1 MKNYLIIFV
10 VILFSTI
17 TFALNIN
24 ILSPQENA
32 QNVDIRTSF
41 RWQTIDAEGKELRYK
56 IYISEDANI
65 DEKDLKLENIFS
77 NFYTGD
83 VLKPETTYY
92 WKVEGVDQ
100 DGNVYSSKTAK
111 FTTRSLRAG
120 DAYIIIF
127 EEFDKILP
135 LDDDFLGISKN
146 KVELMNANKVIV
158 KTVDFEQ
165 NIENGFL
172 TSNAVFLVTQS
183 ETYIFDYS
191 LEKREQLNVKIKGL
205 AGENIFYSENEIFSI
220 SDDFQIQKQIDFNNI
235 QKALVKDGYIYLLT
249 ENKFVKMN
257 SNFET
262 VENFD
267 FNGKT
272 FDFDYLEIQNMTL
285 FPILANNNITLLDTN
300 LQKISQLDFQ
310 IETQRYQRKIYTY
323 YDKIVLLSGSK
334 NLNFY
339 DSELNLI
346 RTFTYEENF
355 NYFVPVNKDRFIL
368 VGESIKSFNL
378 EGNLVWN
385 YSTINKFQI
394 IDEPLV
400 YDKGLMVGVKDF
412 LTRFLIFYDDFDS
425 QYYFTRY
432 IKEKMPLPQMFEE
445 IVTPPTTVT
454 IPATP
459 ITPQATEIT
468 AEPTPITI
476 PEPIEEAITAPST
489 PVDITVEPTPST
501 PQATEITPEPTQIT
515 VPEPVEETITVPS
528 TPIDITVEPTP
539 STPQATET
547 TPEPTQITIPEPLE
561 EEDITAPSTPVDIT
575 VEPTPSTAEA
585 TELTKIFSKS
595 FDEYI
600 YGSLY
605 DGENF
610 YLYGYEGKNDNW
622 DAKTWKMDPYGNIL
636 NETSLYAQNTDFF
649 RDAILTKDSTDNTKN
664 IIYVG
669 DTLSYG
675 LNGNAYIVSLTEDG
689 SVNYQID
696 YGDIGR
702 DSGISITNIDENSY
716 AVTGNLFINKKL
728 SDIFV
733 SKYLNDG
740 TRIWTNNFGGNDVEI
755 ALDIKNSQDQGFMVF
770 GATRSF
776 GAGGFDVYVLKID
789 YYGNMKWSNVY
800 GDSNDNIPVG
810 VIKEGRKYYVLFE
823 TSSTPMSYGI
833 LEVDELNGFG
843 DSFEF
848 SLDGSNKFLGFTTID
863 EKYLA
868 YGYSIENGKKVGIIY
883 EINFE
888 EEKVEKINTYTL
900 DSDFEIISIS
910 KPENQNSIYIFG
922 NTTINGINNIVLI
935 MDIL

>member
-1 MKNYLIIFV
+1 MKNYSLIFV
-10 VILFSTI
+10 VILFSAI
-17 TFALNIN
+17 SFALNIN
-24 ILSPQENA
+24 ILSPQEDA

-41 RWQTIDAEGKELRYK
+41 RWQSIDAEEKELRYR
-56 IYISEDANI
+56 IYISEDPDI

-111 FTTRSLRAG
+111 FTTRSLRPG

-135 LDDDFLGISKN
+135 LDDNFLGISKN
-146 KVELMNANKVIV
+146 KVELLNANKVVV
-158 KTVDFEQ
+158 KTVDFGQ
-165 NIENGFL
+165 NIEDGFL
-172 TSNAVFLVTQS
+172 TSKAAFLVTQS

-191 LEKREQLNVKIKGL
+191 LEKRAQLNVKIKGL
-205 AGENIFYSENEIFSI
+205 AGENIFYSDDEIFSI
-220 SDDFQIQKQIDFNNI
+220 TDDFQIQKQIDFNNI

-249 ENKFVKMN
+249 EDKFVKLN

-262 VENFD
+262 VESYNF
-267 FNGKT
+267 NAKT
-272 FDFDYLEIQNMTL
+272 FDFDYLESQNITL
-285 FPILANNNITLLDTN
+285 FPILTNNNITLLDTN

-368 VGESIKSFNL
+368 VGESIKSLDL

-394 IDEPLV
+394 IGNPLV
-400 YDKGLMVGVKDF
+400 YDKGLLVGVKDF
-412 LTRFLIFYDDFDS
+412 LTRFLIFYDNFDS
-425 QYYFTRY
+425 QYYFTRS
-432 IKEKMPLPQMFEE
+432 IKEKMPLSQTMEE
-445 IVTPPTTVT
+445 IVTPPSTVT
-454 IPATP
+454 AQATP

-468 AEPTPITI
+468 SEPTQITI
-476 PEPIEEAITAPST
+476 PEPTEEPITAPST
-489 PVDITVEPTPST
+489 PVTITVEPTPST
-501 PQATEITPEPTQIT
+501 PQATEITPEPTQTII
-515 VPEPVEETITVPS
+515 PEPIEEAITEPS
-528 TPIDITVEPTP
+528 TPVSITVEPTP
-539 STPQATET
+539 LTSQTTEI
-547 TPEPTQITIPEPLE
+547 TPEPTQTIIPEPIE
-561 EEDITAPSTPVDIT
+561 EAITEPSTPVDIT
-575 VEPTPSTAEA
+575 IEPTLPTPEA
-585 TELTKIFSKS
+585 TELTKIFFKD

-610 YLYGYEGKNDNW
+610 YLYGYEGKAENW
-622 DAKTWKMDPYGNIL
+622 DAKTWKIDPYGNIL
-636 NETSLYAQNTDFF
+636 NEKSLYAKNTDFF
-649 RDAILTKDSTDNTKN
+649 RDAILTESSTDNSKD
-664 IIYVG
+664 IIYIG

-675 LNGNAYIVSLTEDG
+675 LNGNVYIVSISEDG

-702 DSGISITNIDENSY
+702 DSGISITNIDEDSY

-776 GAGGFDVYVLKID
+776 GAGGFDVYVLKLD

-823 TSSTPMSYGI
+823 THSQPMSYGI

-848 SLDGSNKFLGFTTID
+848 SLEGSNKFLGFTKID

-888 EEKVEKINTYTL
+888 EETFEKINTYIL

-922 NTTINGINNIVLI
+922 NTTINGINNIVMI
-935 MDIL
+935 KESH

>member
-1 MKNYLIIFV
+1 MKNYSLIFV
-10 VILFSTI
+10 VILFSAI
-17 TFALNIN
+17 SFALNIN
-24 ILSPQENA
+24 ILSPQEDA

-41 RWQTIDAEGKELRYK
+41 RWQSIDAEEKELRYR
-56 IYISEDANI
+56 IYISEDPDI

-111 FTTRSLRAG
+111 FTTRSLRPG

-135 LDDDFLGISKN
+135 LDDNFLGISKN
-146 KVELMNANKVIV
+146 KVELLNANKVVV
-158 KTVDFEQ
+158 KTVDFDQ
-165 NIENGFL
+165 NIEDGFL
-172 TSNAVFLVTQS
+172 TSKAAFLVTQS

-191 LEKREQLNVKIKGL
+191 LEKRAQLNVKIKGL
-205 AGENIFYSENEIFSI
+205 AGENIFYSDDEIFSI
-220 SDDFQIQKQIDFNNI
+220 TDDFQIQKQIDFNNI
-235 QKALVKDGYIYLLT
+235 QKALVIDGYIYILT
-249 ENKFVKMN
+249 EDKFVKMN
-257 SNFET
+257 NNFDT
-262 VENFD
+262 VESYYIND
-267 FNGKT
+267 KT
-272 FDFDYLEIQNMTL
+272 FDFDYLEIQNMIL
-285 FPILANNNITLLDTN
+285 FPILTNNNITILDTN

-323 YDKIVLLSGSK
+323 YDRIVLLSGSK
-334 NLNFY
+334 NLYFY

-346 RTFTYEENF
+346 RTFTYEVNF

-368 VGESIKSFNL
+368 VGESIKSLDL

-394 IDEPLV
+394 IGNPLV
-400 YDKGLMVGVKDF
+400 YDKGLLVGVKDF
-412 LTRFLIFYDDFDS
+412 LTRFLIFYDNFDS
-425 QYYFTRY
+425 QYYFTRS
-432 IKEKMPLPQMFEE
+432 IKEKMPLSQTMEE
-445 IVTPPTTVT
+445 IVTPPSTVT
-454 IPATP
+454 IQATP

-468 AEPTPITI
+468 SEPTQITI
-476 PEPIEEAITAPST
+476 PEPTEEPITAPST
-489 PVDITVEPTPST
+489 PVTITVEPTPST

-515 VPEPVEETITVPS
+515 IPEPIEETITVPS
-528 TPIDITVEPTP
+528 TPADITVKPSPT
-539 STPQATET
+539 T
-547 TPEPTQITIPEPLE
+547 L
-561 EEDITAPSTPVDIT
+561 
-575 VEPTPSTAEA
+575 EA

-622 DAKTWKMDPYGNIL
+622 DAKTWKIDPYGNIL
-636 NETSLYAQNTDFF
+636 NEKSLYAKNTDFF
-649 RDAILTKDSTDNTKN
+649 RDAIITKDSTDNSKN

-675 LNGNAYIVSLTEDG
+675 LNGNAYIVSISEDG

-716 AVTGNLFINKKL
+716 VVTGNLFINKKL

-755 ALDIKNSQDQGFMVF
+755 ALDIKNSQDQGFVVF

-776 GAGGFDVYVLKID
+776 GAGGFDIYVLKID

-810 VIKEGRKYYVLFE
+810 VIKDGRKYYVLFE
-823 TSSTPMSYGI
+823 TTSTPMSYGI

-848 SLDGSNKFLGFTTID
+848 TIEGSNKFLGFTTID
-863 EKYLA
+863 GRYLA

-883 EINFE
+883 EVNFE
-888 EEKVEKINTYTL
+888 EEKFEKLNTYTL

-910 KPENQNSIYIFG
+910 KPENQNPIYIFG
-922 NTTINGINNIVLI
+922 NTTINGVNNIALI
-935 MDIL
+935 IDIL

>member
-1 MKNYLIIFV
+1 MKNYLLILFA
-10 VILFSTI
+10 ILFSI
-17 TFALNIN
+17 ISFALNIN
-24 ILSPQENA
+24 ILSPQEDA

-41 RWQTIDAEGKELRYK
+41 RWQTIDAEEKELRYR

-65 DEKDLKLENIFS
+65 EEKDLKLENIFS

-100 DGNVYSSKTAK
+100 DGNMYSSKTAK

-135 LDDDFLGISKN
+135 LGDNFLGISKN
-146 KVELMNANKVIV
+146 KVELMNANKIIV
-158 KTVDFEQ
+158 KTVDFEH

-172 TSNAVFLVTQS
+172 TSKAVFLVTQS
-183 ETYIFDYS
+183 GTYVFDYS

-205 AGENIFYSENEIFSI
+205 AGENIFYSDDEIFSI
-220 SDDFQIQKQIDFNNI
+220 SEDFQIQKQIDFNDI
-235 QKALVKDGYIYLLT
+235 QKALVKEEYIYLLT
-249 ENKFVKMN
+249 EDKFVKLN

-262 VENFD
+262 VESFD
-267 FNGKT
+267 FNDKT
-272 FDFDYLEIQNMTL
+272 FDFHDLEIQNMTL
-285 FPILANNNITLLDTN
+285 FPILTNDNITLLDTN

-310 IETQRYQRKIYTY
+310 IETERYQRKIYTY

-346 RTFTYEENF
+346 KTFTYEENF

-368 VGESIKSFNL
+368 VGESIKSFDL

-394 IDEPLV
+394 IDKPLA
-400 YDKGLMVGVKDF
+400 YDKGLLVGVKDF

-425 QYYFTRY
+425 QYYFTRS
-432 IKEKMPLPQMFEE
+432 IKEKMSLPQTIEE
-445 IVTPPTTVT
+445 IVTSPSTVT
-454 IPATP
+454 IQATP

-468 AEPTPITI
+468 PEPTQITI
-476 PEPIEEAITAPST
+476 PEPLEEAITAPST

-501 PQATEITPEPTQIT
+501 PQATETTPEPTQIT
-515 VPEPVEETITVPS
+515 VPEP
-528 TPIDITVEPTP
+528 
-539 STPQATET
+539 
-547 TPEPTQITIPEPLE
+547 LE
-561 EEDITAPSTPVDIT
+561 EAITAPSTPVDIT
-575 VEPTPSTAEA
+575 VESTPSTAEA
-585 TELTKIFSKS
+585 TELTKIFSKG

-622 DAKTWKMDPYGNIL
+622 DAKTWKIDQYGNIL
-636 NETSLYAQNTDFF
+636 NEKSLYAKNTDFF
-649 RDAILTKDSTDNTKN
+649 RDAILTKNSTDNAKN
-664 IIYVG
+664 IIYIG

-675 LNGNAYIVSLTEDG
+675 LNGNAYIVSISEDS

-740 TRIWTNNFGGNDVEI
+740 TRIWTNNLGGNDVEI
-755 ALDIKNSQDQGFMVF
+755 AMDIKNSQDQGFMVF
-770 GATRSF
+770 GASRSF
-776 GAGGFDVYVLKID
+776 GAGGFDLYVLKID
-789 YYGNMKWSNVY
+789 YYGNRKWSNVY

-810 VIKEGRKYYVLFE
+810 VIKDGRKYYVLFE
-823 TSSTPMSYGI
+823 TSSTPMSYEI

-848 SLDGSNKFLGFTTID
+848 SLEGSNKFLGFTTID
-863 EKYLA
+863 GKYLA

-883 EINFE
+883 EVNLE
-888 EEKVEKINTYTL
+888 EEKFEKLNTYTL

-922 NTTINGINNIVLI
+922 NTTINGINNIAI
-935 MDIL
+935 IIDIL

>member
-1 MKNYLIIFV
+1 MKNYLLIFV
-10 VILFSTI
+10 AILFSAISFT
-17 TFALNIN
+17 LNIN
-24 ILSPQENA
+24 ILSPQEDA

-41 RWQTIDAEGKELRYK
+41 RWQTIDAEGKEIRYR

-100 DGNVYSSKTAK
+100 EGNVYSSKTAK

-135 LDDDFLGISKN
+135 LDDNFLGISKN
-146 KVELMNANKVIV
+146 KVVLMNENKVVI
-158 KTVDFEQ
+158 KTVDFRQ

-172 TSNAVFLVTQS
+172 TSEAVFLVTQD

-191 LEKREQLNVKIKGL
+191 LEKKAQLNFKIKGL
-205 AGENIFYSENEIFSI
+205 AGENIFYSNDEIFSLN
-220 SDDFQIQKQIDFNNI
+220 DDFQIQKQIDFNNI
-235 QKALVKDGYIYLLT
+235 QKALVKGGYIYLLT
-249 ENKFVKMN
+249 EDKFVKLN

-262 VENFD
+262 VESFD
-267 FNGKT
+267 FNNKT

-285 FPILANNNITLLDTN
+285 FPILTNNNITLLDTN

-334 NLNFY
+334 NLHFY

-368 VGESIKSFNL
+368 VGESIKSFDL
-378 EGNLVWN
+378 EGSLVWN

-400 YDKGLMVGVKDF
+400 YDKGLLVGVKDF
-412 LTRFLIFYDDFDS
+412 LTRFLILYDDFDS

-432 IKEKMPLPQMFEE
+432 IKEKIPLPHTIEEEEEEEEEEE
-445 IVTPPTTVT
+445 IVTPPST
-454 IPATP
+454 IT
-459 ITPQATEIT
+459 IQ
-468 AEPTPITI
+468 PTPIT
-476 PEPIEEAITAPST
+476 S
-489 PVDITVEPTPST
+489 
-501 PQATEITPEPTQIT
+501 QATEITPEPTQIT
-515 VPEPVEETITVPS
+515 IPEPIEEVITEPS
-528 TPIDITVEPTP
+528 TPMDIPVEPTP
-539 STPQATET
+539 LTSQATEI
-547 TPEPTQITIPEPLE
+547 TPEPTQITIPEPIE
-561 EEDITAPSTPVDIT
+561 GAITEPSTPMDIP
-575 VEPTPSTAEA
+575 VEPTPITPEA
-585 TELTKIFSKS
+585 TELIKIFFKG

-610 YLYGYEGKNDNW
+610 YLYGYEGKNENW
-622 DAKTWKMDPYGNIL
+622 DAKTWKIDPYGNIL
-636 NETSLYAQNTDFF
+636 NEKSLYAKNTDFF
-649 RDAILTKDSTDNTKN
+649 RDAILTESSTDNSKN
-664 IIYVG
+664 IIYIG

-675 LNGNAYIVSLTEDG
+675 LNGNVYIVSISEDG
-689 SVNYQID
+689 SVNYRID

-702 DSGISITNIDENSY
+702 DSGISITKIDEDSY

-755 ALDIKNSQDQGFMVF
+755 AVDIKNSQDQGFMVF

-776 GAGGFDVYVLKID
+776 GAGGFDVYVLKLD

-810 VIKEGRKYYVLFE
+810 VIKEGRKYYLLFE
-823 TSSTPMSYGI
+823 THSQPMRYGI
-833 LEVDELNGFG
+833 LEIDELNGFG

-848 SLDGSNKFLGFTTID
+848 SLEGSNKFLGFAKID

-910 KPENQNSIYIFG
+910 KPENQNFIYIFG
-922 NTTINGINNIVLI
+922 NTTINGINNIVMI
-935 MDIL
+935 KENY

>member
-1 MKNYLIIFV
+1 
-10 VILFSTI
+10 
-17 TFALNIN
+17 
-24 ILSPQENA
+24 
-32 QNVDIRTSF
+32 
-41 RWQTIDAEGKELRYK
+41 
-56 IYISEDANI
+56 
-65 DEKDLKLENIFS
+65 
-77 NFYTGD
+77 
-83 VLKPETTYY
+83 
-92 WKVEGVDQ
+92 
-100 DGNVYSSKTAK
+100 
-111 FTTRSLRAG
+111 
-120 DAYIIIF
+120 
-127 EEFDKILP
+127 
-135 LDDDFLGISKN
+135 
-146 KVELMNANKVIV
+146 
-158 KTVDFEQ
+158 
-165 NIENGFL
+165 
-172 TSNAVFLVTQS
+172 
-183 ETYIFDYS
+183 
-191 LEKREQLNVKIKGL
+191 
-205 AGENIFYSENEIFSI
+205 
-220 SDDFQIQKQIDFNNI
+220 
-235 QKALVKDGYIYLLT
+235 
-249 ENKFVKMN
+249 
-257 SNFET
+257 
-262 VENFD
+262 
-267 FNGKT
+267 
-272 FDFDYLEIQNMTL
+272 
-285 FPILANNNITLLDTN
+285 
-300 LQKISQLDFQ
+300 
-310 IETQRYQRKIYTY
+310 KIYTY

-585 TELTKIFSKS
+585 TELTKIFSKG

-675 LNGNAYIVSLTEDG
+675 LNGNAYIVSLTEDS

-702 DSGISITNIDENSY
+702 
-716 AVTGNLFINKKL
+716 
-728 SDIFV
+728 
-733 SKYLNDG
+733 
-740 TRIWTNNFGGNDVEI
+740 
-755 ALDIKNSQDQGFMVF
+755 
-770 GATRSF
+770 
-776 GAGGFDVYVLKID
+776 
-789 YYGNMKWSNVY
+789 
-800 GDSNDNIPVG
+800 
-810 VIKEGRKYYVLFE
+810 
-823 TSSTPMSYGI
+823 
-833 LEVDELNGFG
+833 
-843 DSFEF
+843 
-848 SLDGSNKFLGFTTID
+848 
-863 EKYLA
+863 
-868 YGYSIENGKKVGIIY
+868 
-883 EINFE
+883 
-888 EEKVEKINTYTL
+888 
-900 DSDFEIISIS
+900 
-910 KPENQNSIYIFG
+910 
-922 NTTINGINNIVLI
+922 
-935 MDIL
+935 

>member
-1 MKNYLIIFV
+1 MKNYSLIFV
-10 VILFSTI
+10 VILFSAI
-17 TFALNIN
+17 SFALNIN
-24 ILSPQENA
+24 ILSPQEDA

-41 RWQTIDAEGKELRYK
+41 RWQSIDAEEKELRYR
-56 IYISEDANI
+56 IYISEDPDI

-111 FTTRSLRAG
+111 FTTRSLRPG

-135 LDDDFLGISKN
+135 LDDNFLGISKN
-146 KVELMNANKVIV
+146 KVELLNANKVVV
-158 KTVDFEQ
+158 KTVDFDQ
-165 NIENGFL
+165 NIEDGFL
-172 TSNAVFLVTQS
+172 TSKAAFLVTQS

-191 LEKREQLNVKIKGL
+191 LEKRAQLNVKIKGL
-205 AGENIFYSENEIFSI
+205 AGENIFYSDDEIFSI
-220 SDDFQIQKQIDFNNI
+220 TDDFQIQKQIDFNNI
-235 QKALVKDGYIYLLT
+235 QKALVIDGYIYILT
-249 ENKFVKMN
+249 EDKFVKMN
-257 SNFET
+257 NNFDT
-262 VENFD
+262 VESYYIND
-267 FNGKT
+267 KT
-272 FDFDYLEIQNMTL
+272 FDFDYLEIQNMIL
-285 FPILANNNITLLDTN
+285 FPILTNNNITILDTN

-323 YDKIVLLSGSK
+323 YDRIVLLSGSK
-334 NLNFY
+334 NLYFY

-346 RTFTYEENF
+346 RTFTYEVNF

-368 VGESIKSFNL
+368 VGESIKSLDL

-394 IDEPLV
+394 IGNPLV
-400 YDKGLMVGVKDF
+400 YDKGLLVGVKDF
-412 LTRFLIFYDDFDS
+412 LTRFLIFYDNFDS
-425 QYYFTRY
+425 QYYFTRS
-432 IKEKMPLPQMFEE
+432 IKEKMPLSQTMEE
-445 IVTPPTTVT
+445 IVTPPSTVT
-454 IPATP
+454 IQATP

-468 AEPTPITI
+468 SEPTQITI
-476 PEPIEEAITAPST
+476 PEPTEEPITVPST
-489 PVDITVEPTPST
+489 PVTITVEPTPST

-515 VPEPVEETITVPS
+515 IPEPVEEAIT
-528 TPIDITVEPTP
+528 
-539 STPQATET
+539 
-547 TPEPTQITIPEPLE
+547 L
-561 EEDITAPSTPVDIT
+561 PSTPVDIT
-575 VEPTPSTAEA
+575 VEPTPTTPEA

-622 DAKTWKMDPYGNIL
+622 DAKTWKIDPYGNIL
-636 NETSLYAQNTDFF
+636 NETSLYAKNTDFF
-649 RDAILTKDSTDNTKN
+649 RDAIITKDSTDNSKN

-675 LNGNAYIVSLTEDG
+675 LNGNAYIVSISEDG

-716 AVTGNLFINKKL
+716 VVTGNLFINKKL

-776 GAGGFDVYVLKID
+776 GAGGFDIYVLKID

-810 VIKEGRKYYVLFE
+810 VIKDGRKYYVLFE
-823 TSSTPMSYGI
+823 TTSTPMSYGI

-848 SLDGSNKFLGFTTID
+848 TIEGSNKFLGFTTID
-863 EKYLA
+863 GRYLA

-883 EINFE
+883 EVNFE
-888 EEKVEKINTYTL
+888 EEKFEKLNTYTL

-910 KPENQNSIYIFG
+910 KPENQNPIYIFG
-922 NTTINGINNIVLI
+922 NTTINGVNNIALI
-935 MDIL
+935 IDIL

>member
-1 MKNYLIIFV
+1 MKNYLLIFV
-10 VILFSTI
+10 AILFSAISFT
-17 TFALNIN
+17 LNIN
-24 ILSPQENA
+24 ILSPQEDA

-41 RWQTIDAEGKELRYK
+41 RWQTIDAEGKEIRYR

-100 DGNVYSSKTAK
+100 EGNVYSSKTAK

-135 LDDDFLGISKN
+135 LDDNFLGISKN
-146 KVELMNANKVIV
+146 KVVLMNENKVVI
-158 KTVDFEQ
+158 KTVDFRQ

-172 TSNAVFLVTQS
+172 TSEAVFLVTQD

-191 LEKREQLNVKIKGL
+191 LEKKAQLNFKIKGL
-205 AGENIFYSENEIFSI
+205 AGENIFYSNDEIFSLN
-220 SDDFQIQKQIDFNNI
+220 DDFQIQKQIDFNNI
-235 QKALVKDGYIYLLT
+235 QKALVKGGYIYLLT
-249 ENKFVKMN
+249 EDKFVKLN

-262 VENFD
+262 VESFD
-267 FNGKT
+267 FNNKT

-285 FPILANNNITLLDTN
+285 FPILTNNNITLLDTN

-334 NLNFY
+334 NLHFY

-368 VGESIKSFNL
+368 VGESIKSFDL
-378 EGNLVWN
+378 EGSLVWN

-400 YDKGLMVGVKDF
+400 YDKGLLVGVKDF
-412 LTRFLIFYDDFDS
+412 LTRFLILYDDFDS

-432 IKEKMPLPQMFEE
+432 IKEKIPLPHTIEEEEEEEE
-445 IVTPPTTVT
+445 IVTPPST
-454 IPATP
+454 IT
-459 ITPQATEIT
+459 IQ
-468 AEPTPITI
+468 PTPIT
-476 PEPIEEAITAPST
+476 S
-489 PVDITVEPTPST
+489 
-501 PQATEITPEPTQIT
+501 QATEITPEPTQIT
-515 VPEPVEETITVPS
+515 IPEPIEEVITEPS
-528 TPIDITVEPTP
+528 TPMDIPVEPTP
-539 STPQATET
+539 LTSQATEI
-547 TPEPTQITIPEPLE
+547 TPEPTQITIPEPIE
-561 EEDITAPSTPVDIT
+561 GAITEPSTPMDIP
-575 VEPTPSTAEA
+575 VEPTPITPEA
-585 TELTKIFSKS
+585 TELIKIFFKG

-610 YLYGYEGKNDNW
+610 YLYGYEGKNENW
-622 DAKTWKMDPYGNIL
+622 DAKTWKIDPYGNIL
-636 NETSLYAQNTDFF
+636 NEKSLYAKNTDFF
-649 RDAILTKDSTDNTKN
+649 RDAILTESSTDNSKN
-664 IIYVG
+664 IIYIG

-675 LNGNAYIVSLTEDG
+675 LNGNVYIVSISEDG
-689 SVNYQID
+689 SVNYRID

-702 DSGISITNIDENSY
+702 DSGISITKIDEDSY

-755 ALDIKNSQDQGFMVF
+755 AVDIKNSQDQGFMVF

-776 GAGGFDVYVLKID
+776 GAGGFDVYVLKLD

-810 VIKEGRKYYVLFE
+810 VIKEGRKYYLLFE
-823 TSSTPMSYGI
+823 THSQPMRYGI
-833 LEVDELNGFG
+833 LEIDELNGFG

-848 SLDGSNKFLGFTTID
+848 SLEGSNKFLGFAKID

-910 KPENQNSIYIFG
+910 KPENQNFIYIFG
-922 NTTINGINNIVLI
+922 NTTINGINNIVMI
-935 MDIL
+935 KENY